1 MLPSG
6 DNLPVAP
13 AHLAV
18 APVHDA
24 QPVVDTPEVV
34 EAKAAFF
41 QAYNAAKSGISKRSA
56 QVVSAGLPLTY
67 AASPAINYANY
78 APALNYAHAPA
89 ITTNRCLLSEVLI
102 FSIVMISDQ
111 DLVFPVHK

>member
-89 ITTNRCLLSEVLI
+89 ITTYL
-102 FSIVMISDQ
+102 
-111 DLVFPVHK
+111 